1 MVTRMESANSLL
13 RRVSGDQSLTCIPAN
28 EVAVGF
34 RCTRR
39 TSLLELM
46 TTRLAEDLRADISL
60 PLEVLVIMVRDNET
74 ERNKGLVMRN
84 LRVIDHVST
93 NPHGPV
99 TWNNVTRIR
108 LHYTTPGG
116 TSNYRTMTHNVQ

>member
-1 MVTRMESANSLL
+1 
-13 RRVSGDQSLTCIPAN
+13 
-28 EVAVGF
+28 
-34 RCTRR
+34 
-39 TSLLELM
+39 M